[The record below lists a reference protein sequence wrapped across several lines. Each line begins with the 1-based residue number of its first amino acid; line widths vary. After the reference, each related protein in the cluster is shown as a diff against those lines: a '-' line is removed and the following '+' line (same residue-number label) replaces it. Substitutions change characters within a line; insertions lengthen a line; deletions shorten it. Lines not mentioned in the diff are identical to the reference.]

1 MNELILKSASELAT
15 LISKKDVSSREVVE
29 AHLNRIQEVNP
40 EINAITIVLED
51 SAMSMAEAADKA
63 SEDLRKRPFHGVPIT
78 VKENIDYVGVPTTN
92 GLKLLEDSYPTKNA
106 PIIDRMLESGAIP
119 IGRTNLPELGLRLD
133 TDNPLR
139 GRTFNG

>member
-63 SEDLRKRPFHGVPIT
+63 SEA
-78 VKENIDYVGVPTTN
+78 
-92 GLKLLEDSYPTKNA
+92 LLTEILSA
-106 PIIDRMLESGAIP
+106 
-119 IGRTNLPELGLRLD
+119 
-133 TDNPLR
+133 
-139 GRTFNG
+139 

>member
-51 SAMSMAEAADKA
+51 SAMSMLPRTLD
-63 SEDLRKRPFHGVPIT
+63 SDSKRSPSRVMRFYI
-78 VKENIDYVGVPTTN
+78 
-92 GLKLLEDSYPTKNA
+92 S
-106 PIIDRMLESGAIP
+106 S
-119 IGRTNLPELGLRLD
+119 RTPM
-133 TDNPLR
+133 
-139 GRTFNG
+139 